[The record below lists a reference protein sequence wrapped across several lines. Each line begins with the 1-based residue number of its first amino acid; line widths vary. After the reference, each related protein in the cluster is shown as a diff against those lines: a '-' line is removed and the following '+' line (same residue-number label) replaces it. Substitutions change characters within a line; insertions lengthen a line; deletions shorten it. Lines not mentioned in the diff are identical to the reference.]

1 MQKNS
6 KQTEFR
12 QESVHS
18 GNGKHTESARNDAT
32 FIRDWH
38 KTVSVRTAALAA
50 GAALLLPMMN
60 QGLSVQAAEITK
72 GTITVTNVKE
82 KNAKVTAYQLVDGTY
97 SEENKLTGYVLVDE
111 EHMKL
116 ADIQKPTAA
125 EVTAIADYIQGN
137 PSAVKGTQLELSD
150 AAAGT
155 WTLQAEPG
163 EYLILVTG
171 SGETIYNPAVAA
183 VNVTDANQMTIA
195 GGNVD
200 YSSWFQNGS
209 AYLKSSTTD
218 LQKSVLVN
226 GKKTKGRSA
235 AVGDS
240 MEFVIDSMTIPSY
253 SADYSKVTFRIHDE
267 LEGGCFGKIHD
278 LKVLVDGTAVAEGKD
293 TWKVTYGSSKTSFDL
308 EFADSYL
315 RSHGTKAVEIHYQ
328 SELTG
333 KAGLNFAENMNTA
346 VLQYSDNPTKASS
359 VQEKTAVSYQYT
371 FGLGANIDAEAGT
384 AGQQETGELN
394 KVTRADGSSTY
405 EKVNT
410 TYSGTGASYA
420 MRSKYALEGAKFGL
434 YSDKNMSNKMAEAVS
449 DANGHIT
456 FTGLQEGDYY
466 LKETAAPE
474 GYAVNDR
481 NYHVTIAAQYR
492 ENGSLSSYTVTTKEI
507 KKSGAEE
514 EAGSI
519 TYTAQS
525 TLEKDGSI
533 TNTITSSGTNAE
545 ILNVPLAELPSTGGS
560 GTFGFILTAAGMA
573 GGLAVWKSAEMNRKS
588 E

>member
-1 MQKNS
+1 MKGYM
-6 KQTEFR
+6 KTR
-12 QESVHS
+12 GHRR
-18 GNGKHTESARNDAT
+18 GDRSAQRK
-32 FIRDWH
+32 IREWE
-38 KTVSVRTAALAA
+38 KRMKGRRGANVVTGIRVAALAA
-50 GAALLLPMMN
+50 GIAVMLPNAVMGNAALT
-60 QGLSVQAAEITK
+60 VHAAEMAS

-82 KNAKVTAYQLVDGTY
+82 KNATVTAYQVVDGTY

-125 EVTAIADYIQGN
+125 EITAIADYIQGN
-137 PSAVKGTQLELSD
+137 PSAVKGMPLSLFD
-150 AAAGT
+150 AASGT

-195 GGNVD
+195 SGSVD
-200 YSSWFQNGS
+200 YSSWFQDSS

-218 LQKSVLVN
+218 LQKSVLLN
-226 GKKTKGRSA
+226 GRKTRGRSA
-235 AVGDS
+235 AIGDTL
-240 MEFVIDSMTIPSY
+240 EFVIDSMTIPSY
-253 SADYSKVTFRIHDE
+253 SADYSRVTFRIQDE

-293 TWKVTYGSSKTSFDL
+293 TWKVAYGSSKTSFTL
-308 EFADSYL
+308 EFADAYL

-328 SELTG
+328 SELTK

-346 VLQYSDNPTKASS
+346 VLQYSNSPTKADS
-359 VQEKTAVSYQYT
+359 VTEKTAISYQYT
-371 FGLGANIDAEAGT
+371 FGLGANIDAEAPT
-384 AGQQETGELN
+384 AQQEETNELN
-394 KVTRADGSSTY
+394 KVTKAEGSKGY
-405 EKVNT
+405 ETVAK
-410 TYSGTGASYA
+410 TYSGTGASTTK
-420 MRSKYALEGAKFGL
+420 RSKYALEGAEFGL
-434 YSDKNMSNKMAEAVS
+434 YSDKAMLKKVAESVS
-449 DANGHIT
+449 DANGHIS

-492 ENGSLSSYTVTTKEI
+492 ENGSLSGYTVTTKEI
-507 KKSGAEE
+507 RKSGTEE

-525 TLEKDGSI
+525 TVEKDGSI
-533 TNTITSSGTNAE
+533 TNTVTSSGTAAE

-560 GTFGFILTAAGMA
+560 GTFGFLLTAAVLS
-573 GGLAVWKSAEMNRKS
+573 GGLITWKLTAENK